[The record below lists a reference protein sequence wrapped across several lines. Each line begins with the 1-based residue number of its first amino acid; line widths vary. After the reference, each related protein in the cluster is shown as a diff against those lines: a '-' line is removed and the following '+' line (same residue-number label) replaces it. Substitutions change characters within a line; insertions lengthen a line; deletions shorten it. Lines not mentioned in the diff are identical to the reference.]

1 MSAKVCL
8 AGGIVGSVGSV
19 GDSKSLL
26 VGRFSGICM

>member
-8 AGGIVGSVGSV
+8 AGGIVGSV